1 MANRNALFES
11 DGPEALRALA
21 RVFDEHE
28 DGRERRKA
36 LLKRLRE
43 AGKPTAA
50 ALQAATVARL
60 PSRGGAQA
68 SFKRPKFAIRTRLT
82 GANASVRIQSS
93 KGHTWR
99 ALEDRG
105 QLRHPVFPRD
115 RPRAEWTW
123 VGQRVPT
130 LGVQA
135 AELDEHLEEFRDGIL
150 AAINDT
156 ADDIAADIN
165 KIN

>member
-1 MANRNALFES
+1 MASRNALFES

-21 RVFDEHE
+21 RVFDDHE
-28 DGRERRKA
+28 DGRELRKG
-36 LLKRLRE
+36 LLKQLRN

-60 PSRGGAQA
+60 PSRGGARD
-68 SFKRPKFAIRTRLT
+68 SFKRPKYSIRTRLT
-82 GANASVRIQSS
+82 GVNASVRIQSS
-93 KGHTWR
+93 KGHTWA
-99 ALEDRG
+99 ALEQRG

-150 AAINDT
+150 TAINET
-156 ADDIAADIN
+156 ADQIAADIN
-165 KIN
+165 KIG